1 MTKSPKLSNTLPDSL
16 TKTPEE
22 LNWWSKKIDG
32 VIWEQVWL
40 VDGLMD
46 ITLKISDKLIIWKI
60 ISWCEILELLEEE
73 TLPNWK
79 KVRKAIVRKKKWVKL
94 YRYITEDY
102 KIYEVEWEEIS
113 TIFKNK
119 KLFLN
124 WEEIEIRKCNT
135 ESWDKYITNEDKFF
149 RIEWNIVRRL
159 IYDDKWTITHINIID
174 KENDKNKTYEVKNW
188 KMKRN
193 KKEEIKKLFKK
204 LFEKKEKI
212 K

>member
-22 LNWWSKKIDG
+22 LNGGSKKIDG
-32 VIWEQVWL
+32 VIGEQVGL

-46 ITLKISDKLIIWKI
+46 ITLKISDKLIIGKI
-60 ISWCEILELLEEE
+60 ISGCEILELLEEE
-73 TLPNWK
+73 TLPNGK
-79 KVRKAIVRKKKWVKL
+79 KVRKAIVRKKKGVKL

-102 KIYEVEWEEIS
+102 KIYEVEGEEIS

-124 WEEIEIRKCNT
+124 GEEIEIRKCNT
-135 ESWDKYITNEDKFF
+135 ESGDKYITNEDKFF
-149 RIEWNIVRRL
+149 RIEGNIVRRL
-159 IYDDKWTITHINIID
+159 IYDDKGTITHINIID
-174 KENDKNKTYEVKNW
+174 KENDKNKTYEVKNG